1 MNYKSKFLNIL
12 KKRGFLHQLT
22 DEAKLDD
29 LLSKNKCVAYIGFD
43 CTASSLHVGSLI
55 QIMMLRW
62 FQKCGHQ
69 PIVLLGG
76 GTTKIGDPSG
86 KDSARPVLDKET
98 IENNKNA
105 LKVVFSNYLNFKSG
119 PNKAIL
125 IDNDEWLNSLNYIS
139 FLRENGSFFSIN
151 KLINLESMKL
161 RLDREQNLSFL
172 EFNYPIFQAY
182 DFYEL
187 NKNYN
192 CKIQMGGSDQWGNI
206 VSGIDLVR
214 KLSQKEV
221 FGVTTPLV
229 TTSNG
234 KKMGKTEDG
243 AIWLSEE
250 KLDVNQF
257 WQFWRNTSDKDVIN
271 FLYLFTE
278 IEDQQIEEFKKLEG
292 SELNEV
298 KILLA
303 NEVTKLCHN
312 DEKSKKAEKEAE
324 SILTAESFDVQILK
338 DSKNKITYNITQ
350 IENGLSLKQSLLE
363 LKFCKSNGEAKRL
376 IDQGAVKIN
385 KEVVKDK
392 DLIFTKKDFLEGSDK
407 GLLYVIIYV
416 GKKKFG
422 VVELI
427 T

>member
-1 MNYKSKFLNIL
+1 M
-12 KKRGFLHQLT
+12 
-22 DEAKLDD
+22 
-29 LLSKNKCVAYIGFD
+29 LS
-43 CTASSLHVGSLI
+43 
-55 QIMMLRW
+55 
-62 FQKCGHQ
+62 
-69 PIVLLGG
+69 
-76 GTTKIGDPSG
+76 
-86 KDSARPVLDKET
+86 
-98 IENNKNA
+98 
-105 LKVVFSNYLNFKSG
+105 
-119 PNKAIL
+119 
-125 IDNDEWLNSLNYIS
+125 
-139 FLRENGSFFSIN
+139 
-151 KLINLESMKL
+151 LESIKQ
-161 RLDREQNLSFL
+161 RLGREQNLSFL
-172 EFNYPIFQAY
+172 EFNYSLLQAY
-182 DFYEL
+182 DFLEL
-187 NKNYN
+187 QKRYN
-192 CKIQMGGSDQWGNI
+192 CEIQFGGSDQWGNI

-385 KEVVKDK
+385 KEVIKDK
-392 DLIFTKKDFLEGSDK
+392 DFIFLQKKIS
-407 GLLYVIIYV
+407 
-416 GKKKFG
+416 
-422 VVELI
+422 
-427 T
+427 